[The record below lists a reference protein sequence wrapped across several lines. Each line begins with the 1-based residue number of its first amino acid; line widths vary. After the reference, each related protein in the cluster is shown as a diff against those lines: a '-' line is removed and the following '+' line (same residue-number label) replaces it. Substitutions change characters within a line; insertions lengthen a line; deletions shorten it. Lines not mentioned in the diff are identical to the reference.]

1 MFLRKYASLFK
12 STPPFVLKSR
22 VFRLFG
28 FARAA
33 KRADTKSPF
42 RFSGI
47 AARSA
52 FTGQHAGNSGF
63 AAQSDFRYV
72 IGSAAQYRE
81 KNKRRPAGTPFTIKN
96 TPGSGCVR
104 SLDFTAEHRL
114 IWRAL

>member
-1 MFLRKYASLFK
+1 MQVSSKAL
-12 STPPFVLKSR
+12 PPFVFKSR

-52 FTGQHAGNSGF
+52 FTGQHAGNSGL
-63 AAQSDFRYV
+63 AAAPPLCGPGAE
-72 IGSAAQYRE
+72 I
-81 KNKRRPAGTPFTIKN
+81 PALRHSPIFGM
-96 TPGSGCVR
+96 
-104 SLDFTAEHRL
+104 
-114 IWRAL
+114 